1 MQNYLNDLRYIL
13 ENGQRVP
20 NRTGIDT
27 ISVFGMQARYNL
39 NAGFPAMTTKYLAWK
54 PVVSELLWFIEGS
67 GDERRLCEILH
78 GTRSPEKK
86 TIWTANAQ
94 AAYWKPKAKF
104 EGDLQKVYGY
114 QWRKWSCYSNWESS
128 TELVKQVEHKGE
140 NKPFNITFDIEHTD
154 YTDADDFVGKV
165 FATNGSGDIKVLK
178 KLPTRNSNT
187 YYKIQF
193 LSGINTIIECS
204 RPSIKSGTI
213 ANPYRMS
220 AVNGNGCYGI
230 IDKRSPYMTRAYNLW
245 LNMMERCHGSDP
257 VKTIYYKQR
266 GIFVESEWRCFSNF
280 YRDIHGLVGFD
291 HWVSCPSKF
300 DLDKDYFGNNF
311 YGQKSTIFLPASYNQ
326 LLSHNTVDG
335 KLYIATNKKTGEV
348 FKFTSPI
355 FFNKHTKT
363 SGMVDR
369 AFLNQ
374 NGETQNWIFKKIEAP
389 SGYAWR
395 QKFYVDQLLDLIE
408 GIKKDP
414 HGRRHILSA
423 WNPGELS
430 DMALPP
436 CHIMAQFSVT
446 NGKLNC
452 LMYQR
457 SNDFF
462 LGCPFNIASYS
473 LLTHMIAQVCGL
485 DVGEFIH
492 TNGDTH
498 IYVNHLDQVHE
509 QLSRTPHALP
519 TLWMNPEI
527 TDITKF
533 TMDDIKLLNYTSEPA
548 IKAEMAV

>member
-1 MQNYLNDLRYIL
+1 MQNYLNDLKYIL

-27 ISVFGMQARYNL
+27 ISVFGMQTRYDL

-78 GTRSPEKK
+78 GTRSLEKK
-86 TIWTANAQ
+86 TIWTANAH
-94 AAYWKPKAKF
+94 APYWKSNAKF
-104 EGDLQKVYGY
+104 AGDLGRVYGV
-114 QWRKWSCYSNWESS
+114 QWRNWRTNKVKWISSN
-128 TELVKQVEHKGE
+128 
-140 NKPFNITFDIEHTD
+140 
-154 YTDADDFVGKV
+154 
-165 FATNGSGDIKVLK
+165 
-178 KLPTRNSNT
+178 
-187 YYKIQF
+187 
-193 LSGINTIIECS
+193 
-204 RPSIKSGTI
+204 
-213 ANPYRMS
+213 
-220 AVNGNGCYGI
+220 
-230 IDKRSPYMTRAYNLW
+230 
-245 LNMMERCHGSDP
+245 
-257 VKTIYYKQR
+257 
-266 GIFVESEWRCFSNF
+266 ESE
-280 YRDIHGLVGFD
+280 
-291 HWVSCPSKF
+291 
-300 DLDKDYFGNNF
+300 
-311 YGQKSTIFLPASYNQ
+311 
-326 LLSHNTVDG
+326 
-335 KLYIATNKKTGEV
+335 
-348 FKFTSPI
+348 PI
-355 FFNKHTKT
+355 
-363 SGMVDR
+363 V
-369 AFLNQ
+369 
-374 NGETQNWIFKKIEAP
+374 I
-389 SGYAWR
+389 
-395 QKFYVDQLLDLIE
+395 DQLMDLIE

-436 CHIMAQFSVT
+436 CHIMAQFNVT

-485 DVGEFIH
+485 GVGEFIH
-492 TNGDTH
+492 ANGDTH
-498 IYVNHLDQVHE
+498 IYVNHLDQVQE

-519 TLWMNPEI
+519 TLWLNPEI